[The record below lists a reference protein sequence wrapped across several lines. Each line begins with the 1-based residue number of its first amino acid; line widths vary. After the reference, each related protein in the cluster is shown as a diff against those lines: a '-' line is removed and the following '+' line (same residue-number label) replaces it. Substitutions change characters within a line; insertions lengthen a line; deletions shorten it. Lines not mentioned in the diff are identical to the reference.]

1 MGSRICKGQ
10 GRRIR
15 SDKTKK
21 TNISRM
27 LSARGTKG
35 NTSLRDRK
43 LEDKIANHLY
53 RSQERKESSDVK
65 EQVKIDLKINHKKV
79 GQYKIDF
86 TYMRGGV
93 RHWVEV
99 KGYFWAR
106 DVLRFKMFLATIPD
120 GDVAIISSDIHNN
133 KKVRLSDT
141 GMLQIWDELRLIWT
155 RWTRK

>member
-1 MGSRICKGQ
+1 
-10 GRRIR
+10 
-15 SDKTKK
+15 
-21 TNISRM
+21 M
-27 LSARGTKG
+27 LSANRAKR
-35 NTSLRDRK
+35 NNALRDSK
-43 LEDKIANHLY
+43 LEDKIANYLY
-53 RSQERKESSDVK
+53 RSQERKEISDIK
-65 EQVKIDLKINHKKV
+65 EQVKLDLVINHKKV

-86 TYMRGGV
+86 TYIRGGV

-120 GDVAIISSDIHNN
+120 SDVAIISSDIHEN

-141 GMLQIWDELRLIWT
+141 GMLQVWEADLMKWT

>member
-1 MGSRICKGQ
+1 VLPA
-10 GRRIR
+10 RRI
-15 SDKTKK
+15 
-21 TNISRM
+21 
-27 LSARGTKG
+27 KG
-35 NTSLRDRK
+35 NTSLRDSK
-43 LEDKIANHLY
+43 LEDKIANYLY
-53 RSQERKESSDVK
+53 RSQERGEISDIK
-65 EQVKIDLKINHKKV
+65 EQVKLDLIINHKKV

-93 RHWVEV
+93 KYWIEV

-120 GDVAIISSDIHNN
+120 SDVAIISSDIHEN

-141 GMLQIWDELRLIWT
+141 GMLQVWEADLMKWT